1 MAGAGS
7 RAMVEKSA
15 VIFGAEGFIGGYLL
29 AHLEGRGISTTA
41 ATLAPIPRRQRI
53 SGVRYAQ
60 NCDVTDAARVDAVL
74 RRARPDHIY
83 HLAAISLPTI
93 SWKQPWKTLEVNVR
107 GTLNVLEAARH
118 LGTEP
123 RIFVA
128 CSSAEYGHGH
138 RPGTPTEETAPLLPL
153 HAYGV
158 SKVAQDLL
166 AYQYFVNYGVR
177 TIRGRIFNTIGPGKT
192 GEVTSDI
199 ARQLVAIELGARP
212 CVVRIGNMRPIRD
225 FTDVRDMVRAIA
237 AITERG
243 RPGEVYNL
251 ASGRE
256 YSVRQVLQQ
265 LIGMSRKK
273 ATWKVERA
281 RLRPTDEAYIVGD
294 ARRLKAATNWTP
306 EFELPQTLYD
316 VMDAFRQSP

>member
-1 MAGAGS
+1 MA
-7 RAMVEKSA
+7 EKSA

-29 AHLEGRGISTTA
+29 SHLEGRGISTTA
-41 ATLAPIPRRQRI
+41 ASLGPIPAGQRVP
-53 SGVRYAQ
+53 GAHYAR
-60 NCDVTDAARVDAVL
+60 NCDVTDARRVDRVL
-74 RRARPDHIY
+74 RRARPDYIY

-93 SWKQPWKTLEVNVR
+93 SWKEPWKTLEVNIR
-107 GTLNVLEAARH
+107 GTLNVLESAHR
-118 LGTEP
+118 LGSDP
-123 RIFVA
+123 RVFVA

-138 RPGTPTEETAPLLPL
+138 RPGTPTAESAPLLPL

-166 AYQYFVNYGVR
+166 SYQYYVNYGVK

-199 ARQLVAIELGARP
+199 ARQLVAIERGARP
-212 CVVRIGNMRPIRD
+212 AVVRIGNMQPIRD

-243 RPGEVYNL
+243 RPGEAYNL

-256 YSVRQVLQQ
+256 YSIRQVLQQ
-265 LIGMSRKK
+265 LIGLSRKK
-273 ATWKVERA
+273 ATWQVDRA

-294 ARRLKAATNWTP
+294 ARRLKEATNWAP
-306 EFELPQTLYD
+306 ELDLARTLHD
-316 VMDAFRQSP
+316 VMETFRRAP

>member
-1 MAGAGS
+1 MA
-7 RAMVEKSA
+7 EKSA
-15 VIFGAEGFIGGYLL
+15 VIFGAEGFIGSYLL
-29 AHLEGRGISTTA
+29 SHLAGRGISTTA
-41 ATLAPIPRRQRI
+41 ASLGPIPAARRVP
-53 SGVRYAQ
+53 GARYAR
-60 NCDVTDAARVDAVL
+60 NCDVTDARRVDAVL
-74 RRARPDHIY
+74 RRARPDYIY

-93 SWKQPWKTLEVNVR
+93 SWKEPWKTLEVNIR
-107 GTLNVLEAARH
+107 GTLNVLESARR
-118 LGTEP
+118 LDTDP
-123 RIFVA
+123 RVFVA

-138 RPGTPTEETAPLLPL
+138 RPATPTAETAPLLPL

-166 AYQYFVNYGVR
+166 AYQYFVNYGVK

-192 GEVTSDI
+192 GEVASDI
-199 ARQLVAIELGARP
+199 ARQLVAIERGARP
-212 CVVRIGNMRPIRD
+212 AVVQIGNMRPIRD

-256 YSVRQVLQQ
+256 YSIRQILQQ
-265 LIGMSRKK
+265 LIGLSRKK
-273 ATWKVERA
+273 ATWKLDRA

-294 ARRLKAATNWTP
+294 ARRLKGATNWAP
-306 EFELPQTLYD
+306 EFDLARTLHD
-316 VMDAFRQSP
+316 VMDAFRRAP

>member
-1 MAGAGS
+1 MA
-7 RAMVEKSA
+7 EKSA
-15 VIFGAEGFIGGYLL
+15 VIFGAEGFIGGYLIGL
-29 AHLEGRGISTTA
+29 LDGRGISTTA
-41 ATLAPIPRRQRI
+41 ASLGAIPRGQRI
-53 SGVRYAQ
+53 RGVRYAA
-60 NCDVTDAARVDAVL
+60 NCDVTNARRVDAVL
-74 RRARPDHIY
+74 RRARPDYIY

-107 GTLNVLEAARH
+107 GTLNVLESARR
-118 LGTEP
+118 LESDP
-123 RIFVA
+123 RVFVA

-138 RPGTPTEETAPLLPL
+138 TPGTPTDETAPLLPL

-166 AYQYFVNYGVR
+166 SYQYFVNYGVKS
-177 TIRGRIFNTIGPGKT
+177 IRGRIFNTIGPGKT

-199 ARQLVAIELGARP
+199 ARQLVAIERGARP
-212 CVVRIGNMRPIRD
+212 SVVRIGNMRPIRD

-243 RPGEVYNL
+243 QPGEVYNL

-256 YSVRQVLQQ
+256 YTVRQVLQQ
-265 LIGMSRKK
+265 LIGISRKK

-281 RLRPTDEAYIVGD
+281 RLRPTDESYIVGN
-294 ARRLKAATNWTP
+294 AGRLKAATNWAP
-306 EFELPQTLYD
+306 EYELPQTLFD
-316 VMDAFRQSP
+316 VMEAFRHVP

>member
-1 MAGAGS
+1 MS
-7 RAMVEKSA
+7 EESA
-15 VIFGAEGFIGGYLL
+15 VIFGAEGFIGGHLL
-29 AHLEGRGISTTA
+29 LHLERQGISTTA
-41 ATLAPIPRRQRI
+41 ASLGMIPAGRRVP
-53 SGVRYAQ
+53 GAHYARD
-60 NCDVTDAARVDAVL
+60 CDVTNERRVDAVL
-74 RRARPDHIY
+74 KRARPDYVY

-93 SWKQPWKTLEVNVR
+93 SWKEPWRTLEVNVR
-107 GTLNVLEAARH
+107 GTLNVLESVRR
-118 LGTEP
+118 LGTDT
-123 RIFVA
+123 RVFVA

-138 RPGTPTEETAPLLPL
+138 RPGTPTAESAPLLPL

-166 AYQYFVNYGVR
+166 SYQYFVNYGVR

-199 ARQLVAIELGARP
+199 ARQLVAIERGARP
-212 CVVRIGNMRPIRD
+212 SVVRIGNLRPIRD

-237 AITERG
+237 SITARG

-256 YSVRQVLQQ
+256 YTVRQVLQQ
-265 LIGMSRKK
+265 LIGLSRKK
-273 ATWKVERA
+273 ATWRVERA

-294 ARRLKAATNWTP
+294 ARRLKEATDWSP
-306 EFELPQTLYD
+306 EYDLPRTLHD
-316 VMDAFRQSP
+316 VMEAFRQAP